1 MKAVRVTH
9 LVDDT
14 TAGGVM
20 RVIDHM
26 MTAPDLTRD
35 ADHSLLEVKRNR
47 LSARRL
53 NADVIISHLAIS
65 WRLVPVLAA
74 LRALNP
80 KASFIHVEHSYTK
93 NFTALNVRRKRRFG
107 ALLRV
112 SYALFHN
119 IVAVSKAQGEWLM
132 NKGFVQPSALH
143 VIPSCV
149 DLSAFRELAPP
160 RGAVRTIGAIGRLEP
175 QKGFDVLIEAFRAID
190 NPSLALHFY
199 GQGAEE
205 SRLRELAAGDP
216 RIHFNGFVTDP
227 VAAMTGLDAVVMPSR
242 WEAYGLVAIEALAA
256 GRRLL
261 VNNVDGLADHVAQG
275 ATMVDDL
282 TIKRWQAAL
291 EELSSAL
298 PQHRGAGQAHHYERH
313 FANCWKALILSS
325 ELVAQKPTKTT
336 NGTSEDFDISE
347 HNEMAA
353 QAGSNCQMFR
363 GPINPATHR
372 S

>member
-20 RVIDHM
+20 RVIDHI

-35 ADHSLLEVKRNR
+35 ADHSLVEVTRNR
-47 LSARRL
+47 LSAGRL
-53 NADVIISHLAIS
+53 DADVIISHLAIS

-80 KASFIHVEHSYTK
+80 KARFIHVEHSYTK

-107 ALLRV
+107 ALLRL

-119 IVAVSKAQGEWLM
+119 VVAVSEAQGEWLQ
-132 NKGFVQPSALH
+132 NEGFVRPSDLH

-160 RGAVRTIGAIGRLEP
+160 EGAIRTIGAVGRLEP
-175 QKGFDVLIEAFRAID
+175 QKGFDVLVQAFRATS
-190 NPSLALHFY
+190 NPDIALHIY

-205 SRLRELAAGDP
+205 SLLRELAADDP
-216 RIHFNGFVTDP
+216 RIHFKGFATDP
-227 VAAMTGLDAVVMPSR
+227 VAAMADLDAVVMPSR
-242 WEAYGLVAIEALAA
+242 WEAYGLVAIESLSA

-261 VNNVDGLADHVAQG
+261 VNNVDGLADHLPRG
-275 ATMVDDL
+275 AAKVDGAG
-282 TIKRWQAAL
+282 INPWQSAL
-291 EELSSAL
+291 EELFAA
-298 PQHRGAGQAHHYERH
+298 PPFPRGLGHAHDYERH
-313 FANCWKALILSS
+313 FSDRWRTLFLSPVIAS
-325 ELVAQKPTKTT
+325 Q
-336 NGTSEDFDISE
+336 
-347 HNEMAA
+347 
-353 QAGSNCQMFR
+353 
-363 GPINPATHR
+363 
-372 S
+372 